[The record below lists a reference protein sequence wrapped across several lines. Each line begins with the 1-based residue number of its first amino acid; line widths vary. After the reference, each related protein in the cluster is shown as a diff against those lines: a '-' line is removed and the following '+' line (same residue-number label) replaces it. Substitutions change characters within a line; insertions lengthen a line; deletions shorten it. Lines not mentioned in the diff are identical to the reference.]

1 MGVVD
6 IEHGRDRHLASKI
19 LCAWGLSPEQKS
31 RLLDDRESVIA
42 VLSIHESLR
51 VIFSEAGEDR
61 AYQWVSKPN
70 KAFEGNSP
78 VEIILAGDIERV
90 RKYLKYHVY
99 NA

>member
-1 MGVVD
+1 MDGIVIRLRKSFVP
-6 IEHGRDRHLASKI
+6 GAVSRA
-19 LCAWGLSPEQKS
+19 KS

-70 KAFEGNSP
+70 RAFEGNSA

>member
-1 MGVVD
+1 MGVAD
-6 IEHGRDRHLASKI
+6 IEHGRNRHSASEI
-19 LCAWGLSPEQKS
+19 LRAWELGPEQKNS
-31 RLLDDRESVIA
+31 LLDNRESVIA

-70 KAFEGNSP
+70 KAFEGSSA

-90 RKYLKYHVY
+90 RKYLKYHIY